1 MNIKEMTIAEIEAR
15 KLAIVEECENEGA
28 DLNALEEEM
37 RSLNAEI
44 EERANVEKQKAEL
57 RNAIANNEVITNTVE
72 KKEDRTMENVVEVR
86 STKAYEDAYAEFIK
100 TGKADECRALLSD
113 TVSGGTVA
121 VPTYVAD
128 KVAKAWE
135 ESKLL
140 SLVGKSELAGVF
152 EQTFE
157 ISGTEAV
164 FHVEG
169 ASAVTEETLSLGTAK
184 LIAQYAKK
192 WIAVTDTVMSLRGRA
207 FLDYIYDE
215 LTYKIVKVIEDTLIA
230 KIIASPSTS
239 TTSAPAVAVVNKAL
253 ALDTIVVAEGS
264 LADYAGECVVI
275 ANKSTISA
283 IKALR
288 MSANYALDPFDG
300 CTVIEKNVIDA
311 YASADEDDTYMIIGY
326 PREGAHANFPNG
338 ESVEFIFDEIT
349 LATEDKVRVIGKE
362 LVGIGVVAQYAF
374 VKVTKPAS
382 V

>member
-1 MNIKEMTIAEIEAR
+1 MNINEMSIEQIEER
-15 KLAIVEECENEGA
+15 KAAIVVECDNEGA
-28 DLNALEEEM
+28 DLDALEEEM
-37 RSLNAEI
+37 RALNAEI
-44 EERANVEKQKAEL
+44 ETRKNAEAQREEIRKAV
-57 RNAIANNEVITNTVE
+57 ATQQIGEV
-72 KKEDRTMENVVEVR
+72 KETRKENVKMNFDEIR
-86 STKAYEDAYAEFIK
+86 SSKEYLNAYAEFVK
-100 TGKADECRALLSD
+100 TGKDAECRALLSD

-121 VPTYVAD
+121 VPTYVSD

-135 ESKLL
+135 SSKLL
-140 SLVGKSELAGVF
+140 SLVGKSYLAGNF

-169 ASAVTEETLSLGTAK
+169 ATGVTEETLTLGTAK

-192 WIAVTDTVMSLRGRA
+192 WIGITDTVMSMRGQA

-215 LTYKIVKVIEDTLIA
+215 LMYKIIKVIEDTLIA

-239 TTSAPAVAVVNKAL
+239 TASAPAVASLEAAL
-253 ALDTIVVAEGS
+253 GLTTIVTAEG
-264 LADYAGECVVI
+264 LLGDYAGECVVI
-275 ANKSTISA
+275 ANKSTIA
-283 IKALR
+283 AMKALVLN
-288 MSANYALDPFDG
+288 ANYGVDPFDG
-300 CTVIEKNVIDA
+300 CTIIEKNVIDA
-311 YASADEDDTYMIIGY
+311 YATADEDDTYMIIGY

-338 ESVEFIFDEIT
+338 EGVEFIFDEVT

-362 LVGIGVVAQYAF
+362 LVGIGVVAPMAF

>member
-1 MNIKEMTIAEIEAR
+1 MEIKTMTVAEIEAR
-15 KLAIVEECENEGA
+15 KLAIVDECEIEGA
-28 DLNALEEEM
+28 DLDTLEEEM
-37 RSLNAEI
+37 RSLNAEL
-44 EERANVEKQKAEL
+44 EERANAEKQKAEI
-57 RNAIANNEVITNTVE
+57 RSAIANNEVITNTVE
-72 KKEDRTMENVVEVR
+72 KKGNRTMENIVEVR

-100 TGKADECRALLSD
+100 TGKDAECRALLSD

-121 VPTYVAD
+121 VPTYVAE

-140 SLVGKSELAGVF
+140 SKVGKSELAGVF
-152 EQTFE
+152 EMTFE

-207 FLDYIYDE
+207 FLDYVYDE
-215 LTYKIVKVIEDTLIA
+215 LAYKIVKAIEDKLIA
-230 KIIASPSTS
+230 NIIAKPSTS
-239 TTSAPAVAVVNKAL
+239 TTSAPAVAVSKTAL
-253 ALDTIVVAEGS
+253 SLSTIVTAEG
-264 LADYAGECVVI
+264 LLGDYAGECVVI

-300 CTVIEKNVIDA
+300 CTIIEKNVIDA
-311 YASADEDDTYMIIGY
+311 YADADEDDTYMIIGF

-338 ESVEFIFDEIT
+338 EGVEFIFDEYT

-362 LVGIGVVAQYAF
+362 LVAIDVVAPMAF